1 MNIPLKYRKI
11 VSGVLI
17 ALIMS
22 LVMSFTM
29 TEVTMS
35 FSSHFIV
42 TWMRVFMI
50 GSLVAIPTSLI
61 VSPMI

>member
-1 MNIPLKYRKI
+1 M
-11 VSGVLI
+11 

-29 TEVTMS
+29 TVAIMG

-42 TWMRVFMI
+42 IWMRGFMI
-50 GSLVAIPTSLI
+50 GSLVTIPTSLI
-61 VSPMI
+61 LAWGFKK